1 MERVSSATAT
11 EVEDAISTDQ
21 SGRSGKKRAKVWAYV
36 DTELIDGVEKAV
48 CKYCKLQLSSV
59 PGKGTTHLNRHI
71 GYYCHHIPQ
80 EDRDTF
86 LASLKNTPG
95 RDNSVFDP
103 VVFRGLIAKYFLH
116 GEVAFRK
123 ADDPTWREMIN
134 YCQPSFNV
142 VGRQTVRADCMMLY
156 EEEKLQLQD
165 KITKLKS
172 HVSLTADLWSSNQT
186 WEFELQKKII
196 AFKQISYP
204 HNSFAVQ
211 DGITACLMEWDLVD
225 RVFSVTLD
233 NASVNNRAIR
243 DLRAAL
249 GPQMFF
255 NGEHLHVRCA
265 AHVLNIMVQAGLQ
278 VIPNAIKRI
287 RDIIKVAT
295 STPSRLQTVNSIV
308 QTLGLRGK
316 SGLVLDVPHRWNA
329 TYDMLHEALKYKA
342 ALNRFAA
349 EQFQDCPSE
358 VEWQDAA
365 WLHEFLE
372 QFSDT
377 TKAFSADRHPTAHM
391 FVKMMMA
398 IRDVLLDE
406 AWNANSLLNALAE
419 AMYTKFEKYWA
430 APSMILLIATVL
442 DPSMKADFV
451 KFYFMTVES
460 AEVQEKMRELKQYLN
475 QYYLERV
482 ELAFAQFSSQNSRTR
497 LERSE
502 LDLYLDDPRVVV
514 RAGENFNVLAWWKK
528 NSDAYPILSLM
539 ARDFL
544 SIPVSTVSSESAFSC
559 AGRIL
564 GKNRTSLSP
573 ETLEALVCAKDCG
586 ANEIENRY
594 LKRKLSHFK
603 I

>member
-1 MERVSSATAT
+1 MERVSSATAV
-11 EVEDAISTDQ
+11 EVEGAMSTDQ

-36 DTELIDGVEKAV
+36 DSEIIDGIEKAV

-59 PGKGTTHLNRHI
+59 SGKGTTHLNRHI
-71 GYYCHHIPQ
+71 GYYCPHIPQ
-80 EDRDTF
+80 EDRDRF

-103 VVFRGLIAKYFLH
+103 VVFRGLVAKYFLH

-123 ADDPTWREMIN
+123 ADDPAWKEMIN
-134 YCQPSFNV
+134 YCQPSFHA

-172 HVSLTADLWSSNQT
+172 HVSLTADLWSSNQNLGYLGVT
-186 WEFELQKKII
+186 THYIDEEFELQKKII

-243 DLRAAL
+243 DLCAAL

-255 NGEHLHVRCA
+255 KGEHLHVRCA

-278 VIPNAIKRI
+278 IIPYAIKRI
-287 RDIIKVAT
+287 RDIVRVAT
-295 STPSRLQTVNSIV
+295 STPSRLQTFNSIV
-308 QTLGLRGK
+308 QTLGLKGK

-342 ALNRFAA
+342 ALNRFAV
-349 EQFQDCPSE
+349 EQLQDCPSE
-358 VEWQDAA
+358 LDWQDAA
-365 WLHEFLE
+365 SLHEFLE
-372 QFSDT
+372 QFSDA

-398 IRDVLLDE
+398 IRDVLIDE
-406 AWNANSLLNALAE
+406 TWNANSLLNAMAE

-430 APSMILLIATVL
+430 APSMVLLIAAVL

-451 KFYFMTVES
+451 KFYFMTVERVE
-460 AEVQEKMRELKQYLN
+460 AEEKMRELRQYLK
-475 QYYLERV
+475 QYYLEYERIVRNVAAPVFPSHEEEVLSQGDSSSSGLRGKRRV
-482 ELAFAQFSSQNSRTR
+482 ELAFAQFSSQNSRN
-497 LERSE
+497 RSE
-502 LDLYLDDPRVVV
+502 RTELDIYLDDP
-514 RAGENFNVLAWWKK
+514 
-528 NSDAYPILSLM
+528 
-539 ARDFL
+539 
-544 SIPVSTVSSESAFSC
+544 
-559 AGRIL
+559 
-564 GKNRTSLSP
+564 
-573 ETLEALVCAKDCG
+573 
-586 ANEIENRY
+586 
-594 LKRKLSHFK
+594 
-603 I
+603 